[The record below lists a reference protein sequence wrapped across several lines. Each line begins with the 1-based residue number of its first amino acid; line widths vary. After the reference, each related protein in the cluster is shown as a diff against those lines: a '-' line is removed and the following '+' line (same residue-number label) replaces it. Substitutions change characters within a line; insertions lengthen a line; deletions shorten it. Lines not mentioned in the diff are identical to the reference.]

1 MGNKKAGS
9 SEERLSV
16 FLSLVLRH
24 QPEAAGITLDEHGW
38 ADVEALIQGISG
50 TGRPMDMELLEDI
63 VRTDAKGRY
72 TNAVYGFMG
81 MLIRLIQEE
90 KPDYLAVAFDLKGP
104 TFRHLQ
110 YKEYKAGRKETPEEL
125 IPQFDLLKQ
134 TLHDLG
140 IAVLSCQGYEADDIL
155 GALGELAK
163 QKECQALLVTGDKD
177 ALQLVGGPV
186 KVLYTKR
193 GISDTD
199 LMDAEA
205 VKQKM
210 GVFPNRVADLKGLMG
225 DSSDNI
231 PGVPGV
237 GPKTAAKL
245 LDKFDTL
252 ENVLA
257 NAEQAGGPK
266 LRQSLVTY
274 ADQARQSKFLA
285 TIDPRIPCEI
295 DLDAIA
301 FHGVQEDVWGPIFAE
316 LGFSTLAKRLGLATG
331 NSQESDHHASVP
343 QVNVHKIETLED
355 WRKAIQDCPQTVA
368 FYQEKD
374 GLHMAISETEE
385 FYVAYSQTL
394 LGEGVDPYAAL
405 EMVATIMA
413 DAEIE
418 KILYDAKSWA
428 HTMLQWQVEIRGY
441 CQDVMLAAY
450 VENPAQ
456 GQKSVQALCQMHG
469 LLGPDQPANAC
480 LLLQLYRKMEQ
491 NLKQWRGFDVYQMLE
506 LPLWRVLFSM
516 ECAGFRLDLQQLATL
531 SQQYAVRIRELE
543 QEIYQL
549 SGEQF
554 NINSTKQ
561 LGEVLFEKLHLP
573 AWKKTKTGYSTDVE
587 VLEQLRGQ
595 HPIIERILEYRKATK
610 LKSTYLD
617 GLQTVAD
624 QNNGLVHTRFHQ
636 NVTLTGRISSSEPN
650 LQNIPVRTEEGREIR
665 KAFIPSDQGRVLVAA
680 DYSQIE
686 LRILAH
692 MAKEDAMI
700 DTFRHDGDIHTT
712 TAAKVYGVK
721 PEEVTKEMRSSAK
734 AVNFGIVYGIS
745 DFGLSR
751 NLNIPR
757 KQAAALIQSYFE
769 TYPKIQGY
777 MNECVAQGRAQ
788 GYVETM
794 YGRRRYTPEL
804 ASKNYNVRSFG
815 ERAAMNA
822 PIQGTAADIIKAAMI
837 RVYQALKEQCPE
849 AKLILQVH
857 DELIVDVPKQ
867 DAEKVK
873 NILLE

>member
-1 MGNKKAGS
+1 MPTLIAIDGN
-9 SEERLSV
+9 
-16 FLSLVLRH
+16 SLLFRAFH
-24 QPEAAGITLDEHGW
+24 
-38 ADVEALIQGISG
+38 ALPI
-50 TGRPMDMELLEDI
+50 L
-63 VRTDAKGRY
+63 TDAKGRY

-90 KPDYLAVAFDLKGP
+90 RPDYLAVAFDLKAP

-110 YKEYKAGRKETPEEL
+110 YKDYKAGRKETPEEL
-125 IPQFDLLKQ
+125 IPQFDLLKE
-134 TLHDLG
+134 TLGELG
-140 IAVLSCQGYEADDIL
+140 IAVLSCEGYEADDIL
-155 GALGELAK
+155 GAMGALAK
-163 QKECQALLVTGDKD
+163 QNGCQALLVTGDKD

-210 GVFPNRVADLKGLMG
+210 GVYPELVADLKGLMG

-237 GPKTAAKL
+237 GPKTAVKL
-245 LDKFDTL
+245 LDRFGTL
-252 ENVLA
+252 EEVLA
-257 NAEQAGGPK
+257 HADEAGGPK
-266 LRQSLVTY
+266 LRESLAVY

-285 TIDPRIPCEI
+285 TIDPNVPCEFQ
-295 DLDAIA
+295 LKGIA
-301 FHGVQEDVWGPIFAE
+301 FGGVNEAVWGPVLAD
-316 LGFSTLAKRLGLATG
+316 LGFSTLAKRLGLAGAEGKEGVPADALPEVTIRRL
-331 NSQESDHHASVP
+331 ES
-343 QVNVHKIETLED
+343 LED
-355 WRKAIQDCPQTVA
+355 WREAVGTCPQTVA
-368 FYQEKD
+368 LYEDKE
-374 GLHMAISETEE
+374 GLHLAVSDTEE
-385 FYVAYSQTL
+385 VYVAFSQTL
-394 LGEGVDPYAAL
+394 LGDGVDPYAAL
-405 EMVATIMA
+405 EMLAPMMA
-413 DAEIE
+413 DAGVE

-428 HTMLQWQVEIRGY
+428 HTMRQWGVEIRGE

-456 GQKSVQALCQMHG
+456 GQKDVQTLCQAHG
-469 LLGPDQPANAC
+469 VLAPDQAANAC
-480 LLLQLYRKMEQ
+480 TMLQLYRKMEAG
-491 NLKQWRGFDVYQMLE
+491 LKQWRGFEVYQTLE
-506 LPLWRVLFSM
+506 LPLWRVLFAM
-516 ECAGFRLDLQQLATL
+516 ECTGFRLDLAQLHDLA
-531 SQQYAVRIRELE
+531 QQYAARIKELE
-543 QEIYQL
+543 EEIYAL
-549 SGEQF
+549 AGEQF

-561 LGEVLFEKLHLP
+561 LGEVLFEKLRLP

-587 VLEQLRGQ
+587 VLEQLKEQ
-595 HPIIERILEYRKATK
+595 HPIIACILEYRKATK

-617 GLQTVAD
+617 GLQALAD
-624 QNNGLVHTRFHQ
+624 QDSGRVYTRFHQ
-636 NVTLTGRISSSEPN
+636 NITLTGRISSSEPN

-665 KAFIPSDQGRVLVAA
+665 RAFIPSEGGRVLVVA

-692 MAKEDAMI
+692 MAEEDTMI
-700 DTFRHDGDIHTT
+700 DTFRHGGDIHTA
-712 TAAKVYGVK
+712 TAAKVYGVDR
-721 PEEVTKEMRSSAK
+721 ESVTKEMRSSAK

-769 TYPKIQGY
+769 TYPKIRGY
-777 MNECVAQGRAQ
+777 MDRCVADGRAQ

-837 RVYQALKEQCPE
+837 HVHKALKKECPQ
-849 AKLILQVH
+849 ARLILQVH
-857 DELIVDVPKQ
+857 DELIVDAPKEQ
-867 DAEKVK
+867 AEKVK
-873 NILLE
+873 EILTDCMQNVLTLNVPLIAEADSGKNWLEAK

>member
-1 MGNKKAGS
+1 MPTLIAIDGN
-9 SEERLSV
+9 
-16 FLSLVLRH
+16 SLLFRAFH
-24 QPEAAGITLDEHGW
+24 
-38 ADVEALIQGISG
+38 ALPI
-50 TGRPMDMELLEDI
+50 L
-63 VRTDAKGRY
+63 TDAKGRY

-90 KPDYLAVAFDLKGP
+90 KPDYLAVAFDLKAP

-110 YKEYKAGRKETPEEL
+110 YKDYKAGRKETPEEL
-125 IPQFDLLKQ
+125 IPQFDLLKE
-134 TLHDLG
+134 TLGELG
-140 IAVLSCQGYEADDIL
+140 IAVLSCEGYEADDIL
-155 GALGELAK
+155 GAMGELAK
-163 QKECQALLVTGDKD
+163 QNHCQALLVTGDKD

-210 GVFPNRVADLKGLMG
+210 GVYPELVADLKGLMG

-245 LDKFDTL
+245 LDKFGTL
-252 ENVLA
+252 EEVLA
-257 NAEQAGGPK
+257 HADEAGGPK
-266 LRQSLVTY
+266 LRQSLATY
-274 ADQARQSKFLA
+274 AEQARQSKFLA
-285 TIDPRIPCEI
+285 TIDPKVPCDFQLEK
-295 DLDAIA
+295 IA
-301 FHGVQEDVWGPIFAE
+301 FEGIHEPVWGPVLAD
-316 LGFSTLAKRLGLATG
+316 LGFSTLAKRLGISSASSKEETPAAAMPDITIQRLESLA
-331 NSQESDHHASVP
+331 
-343 QVNVHKIETLED
+343 D
-355 WRKAIQDCPQTVA
+355 WRKAVSACPQTVA
-368 FYQEKD
+368 LYEDKE
-374 GLHMAISETEE
+374 GLHMAVSETEE
-385 FYVAYSQTL
+385 VYVAFSQTL
-394 LGEGVDPYAAL
+394 LGDGVDPYAAL
-405 EMVATIMA
+405 EMLAPVMA
-413 DAEIE
+413 DASVE

-428 HTMLQWQVEIRGY
+428 HTMRQWEVEIRGR

-456 GQKSVQALCQMHG
+456 GQKDVQTLCQTHG
-469 LLGPDQPANAC
+469 LLAPDQAANAC
-480 LLLQLYRKMEQ
+480 TMLQLYRNMEAGLQ
-491 NLKQWRGFDVYQMLE
+491 QWRGFEVYQTLE
-506 LPLWRVLFSM
+506 LPLWRVLFDM
-516 ECAGFRLDLQQLATL
+516 ECTGFRLDLAQLHDLA
-531 SQQYAVRIRELE
+531 QQYATRIKELE
-543 QEIYQL
+543 KEIYDL
-549 SGEQF
+549 AGEQF

-561 LGEVLFEKLHLP
+561 LGEVLFDKLRLP

-587 VLEQLRGQ
+587 VLEQLKEQ
-595 HPIIERILEYRKATK
+595 HPIIACILEYRKATK

-617 GLQTVAD
+617 GLQAVSD
-624 QNNGLVHTRFHQ
+624 QSNGRVHTRFHQ
-636 NVTLTGRISSSEPN
+636 NITLTGRISSSEPN

-665 KAFIPSDQGRVLVAA
+665 RAFIPSDEDRCLVVA

-692 MAKEDAMI
+692 MAKEDTMI
-700 DTFRHDGDIHTT
+700 DTFRHGGDIHTA
-712 TAAKVYGVK
+712 TAAKVYGVDQ
-721 PEEVTKEMRSSAK
+721 ESVTKDMRSSAK

-751 NLNIPR
+751 NLSIPR

-769 TYPKIQGY
+769 TYPKIRGY
-777 MNECVAQGRAQ
+777 MDQCVADGRAH

-837 RVYQALKEQCPE
+837 HVHETLKKECPQ

-857 DELIVDVPKQ
+857 DELIVDVPRDQ
-867 DAEKVK
+867 AEKVK
-873 NILLE
+873 KILTDCMQNVLPLDVPLIAEADSGENWLEAK

>member
-1 MGNKKAGS
+1 MPTLIAIDGN
-9 SEERLSV
+9 
-16 FLSLVLRH
+16 SLLFRAFH
-24 QPEAAGITLDEHGW
+24 
-38 ADVEALIQGISG
+38 ALPI
-50 TGRPMDMELLEDI
+50 L
-63 VRTDAKGRY
+63 TDAKGRY

-90 KPDYLAVAFDLKGP
+90 KPDYLAVAFDLKAP

-110 YKEYKAGRKETPEEL
+110 YKDYKAGRKATPEEL
-125 IPQFDLLKQ
+125 IPQFELLKQ
-134 TLHDLG
+134 TLGELG
-140 IAVLSCQGYEADDIL
+140 IAVLSCEGYEADDIL
-155 GALGELAK
+155 GAMGALAK
-163 QKECQALLVTGDKD
+163 QNGCQALLVTGDKD

-205 VKQKM
+205 VKKKM
-210 GVFPNRVADLKGLMG
+210 GVYPELVADLKGLMG

-245 LDKFDTL
+245 LDKFGTL
-252 ENVLA
+252 EEVLA
-257 NAEQAGGPK
+257 HAEEAGGPK
-266 LRQSLVTY
+266 LRQSLITY

-285 TIDPRIPCEI
+285 TIDPKVPCDFQLEG
-295 DLDAIA
+295 IA
-301 FHGVQEDVWGPIFAE
+301 FAGVDESVWTPVFTD
-316 LGFSTLAKRLGLATG
+316 LGFSTLAKRLGLAAD
-331 NSQESDHHASVP
+331 SQEAQAAALPEITTRRVESLA
-343 QVNVHKIETLED
+343 Q
-355 WRKAIQDCPQTVA
+355 WREVISACPQTVA
-368 FYQEKD
+368 LYEDKE
-374 GLHMAISETEE
+374 GLHLAVSDTEE
-385 FYVAYSQTL
+385 VYAAFSQTL
-394 LGEGVDPYAAL
+394 LGDGVDPYAAL
-405 EMVATIMA
+405 EMLAPMMA
-413 DAEIE
+413 DASIE

-428 HTMLQWQVEIRGY
+428 HTMRQWGVEIRGE

-456 GQKSVQALCQMHG
+456 GQKDIQALCQTHG
-469 LLGPDQPANAC
+469 LLAPDQAANAC
-480 LLLQLYRKMEQ
+480 TMLRLYRKIEAG
-491 NLKQWRGFDVYQMLE
+491 LKQWRGFEVYQTLE
-506 LPLWRVLFSM
+506 LPLWRVLFAM
-516 ECAGFRLDLQQLATL
+516 ECTGFRLDLAQLHDLA
-531 SQQYAVRIRELE
+531 QQYAERIKELE
-543 QEIYQL
+543 EEIYGL
-549 SGEQF
+549 AGEQF

-561 LGEVLFEKLHLP
+561 LGEVLFEKLRLP

-587 VLEQLRGQ
+587 VLEQLKGQ
-595 HPIIERILEYRKATK
+595 HPIIACILEYRKAAK

-617 GLQTVAD
+617 GLQALAD
-624 QNNGLVHTRFHQ
+624 QSNGRVHTRFHQ
-636 NVTLTGRISSSEPN
+636 NITLTGRISSSEPN

-665 KAFIPSDQGRVLVAA
+665 RAFIPSGQGRILVVA

-692 MAKEDAMI
+692 MAQEDTMI
-700 DTFRHDGDIHTT
+700 DTFRHGGDIHTA
-712 TAAKVYGVK
+712 TAAKVYGIDQ
-721 PEEVTKEMRSSAK
+721 EGVTKEMRSSAK

-757 KQAAALIQSYFE
+757 KQAAALIESYFE
-769 TYPKIQGY
+769 TYPKIRGY
-777 MNECVAQGRAQ
+777 MDRCIADGRAQ

-804 ASKNYNVRSFG
+804 TSKNYNVRSFG

-837 RVYQALKEQCPE
+837 HVHETLKKQCPQ

-857 DELIVDVPKQ
+857 DELIVDAPEAEAENVKRILTDCMQNVLPLDVPLI
-867 DAEKVK
+867 AEADSGK
-873 NILLE
+873 NWLEAK